1 MILHRVGIPYRRV
14 DVAQTRGEPRS
25 REFRE
30 ISAMGKVPAVIFD
43 NGDTLSES
51 GAILYFFGRDSDLWP
66 GDRRTQSEVL
76 RWMFF
81 EQYNHEPS
89 LAVIRYLLHYST
101 DEAAAERI
109 PELQPKAQHAL
120 GVMEQRLET
129 NEWLACE
136 SCSLADYALYPYTRL
151 MDESGINPDDYPSII
166 LWLLRIEDQ
175 PGFLAMGRDGAEES
189 ISFRDYVSGG
199 KK

>member
-30 ISAMGKVPAVIFD
+30 INPMDKVPAVIFD
-43 NGDTLSES
+43 NGDILSES
-51 GAILYFFGRDSDLWP
+51 GAILYFFGSDTNLWP
-66 GDRRTQSEVL
+66 GDRRTQSEVM

-101 DEAAAERI
+101 DEAAAERV

-136 SCSLADYALYPYTRL
+136 SCTLADYAFYPYTRL
-151 MDESGINPDDYPSII
+151 MDESGINPDDYPSIKR
-166 LWLLRIEDQ
+166 WLLRVENL
-175 PGFLAMGRDGAEES
+175 PGFLAMGQDGAEES
-189 ISFRDYVSGG
+189 ISFPDYVLGR